1 MIYFIRGPIALE
13 IVSWPIFKIDWNL
26 ISPNDKRQETR
37 LNWQNFER
45 VLPPVFKYFLVLKFF
60 LDFQVWMCTHKINS
74 PDDEICAG
82 IPRNSVTSKRLFP
95 TEKNLLFSTVEI

>member
-37 LNWQNFER
+37 LNWQNFKR
-45 VLPPVFKYFLVLKFF
+45 VVPPVFKYFFV
-60 LDFQVWMCTHKINS
+60 
-74 PDDEICAG
+74 
-82 IPRNSVTSKRLFP
+82 
-95 TEKNLLFSTVEI
+95 